1 MTYRTTQHP
10 PHYYTIRSIV
20 RFIFWGGISTLVIW
34 VALIGMAQA
43 NDYNPC
49 PIQFQSDFTYTTSD
63 WYPSMDC
70 DLPENVELD
79 LRGNWWWA
87 S

>member
-1 MTYRTTQHP
+1 MTYTTHP
-10 PHYYTIRSIV
+10 PIYYTVRSIV
-20 RFIFWGGISTLVIW
+20 RFTFWGIIGTIGIYLCFTL
-34 VALIGMAQA
+34 MASA
-43 NDYNPC
+43 NAYNPC
-49 PIQFQSDFTYTTSD
+49 PIELNRDFTYTTTE
-63 WYPSMDC
+63 WYPTMDC